1 MINKKSISVLV
12 ASIFLVL
19 PMEMAKAGNVEI
31 RSSNGGSTVVR
42 DDNIR
47 VTNGNSQVTIQ
58 RNRPTVR
65 SSDRWRR
72 IYNTRTKRSPW
83 GVSPQVRRTQI
94 GCKGGT
100 TYSHQSSSTTTSS
113 SGGVNR
119 TQTSSTTTCR

>member
-1 MINKKSISVLV
+1 MMNKKSISVLI
-12 ASIFLVL
+12 ASIVLVL

-42 DDNIR
+42 GDDIR

-65 SSDRWRR
+65 SRDRWRR

-83 GVSPQVRRTQI
+83 SVSPQVRRTQTT
-94 GCKGGT
+94 CRGGT
-100 TYSHQSSSTTTSS
+100 TYSHQSSTTTSS
-113 SGGVNR
+113 NGISR
-119 TQTSSTTTCR
+119 TQSSSTTTCR

>member
-1 MINKKSISVLV
+1 MMNKKSISVLV

-42 DDNIR
+42 GDDIR

-58 RNRPTVR
+58 RNRPAVR
-65 SSDRWRR
+65 SSNRWRR
-72 IYNTRTKRSPW
+72 IYNTRTRRSPW
-83 GVSPQVRRTQI
+83 SVSPQVRRTQTS
-94 GCKGGT
+94 CRGGS

-113 SGGVNR
+113 GSGVSR

>member
-31 RSSNGGSTVVR
+31 RSSNGGSTVVPG
-42 DDNIR
+42 DNIR
-47 VTNGNSQVTIQ
+47 ATNGNSQVTIQ

-72 IYNTRTKRSPW
+72 IYNTRTRRSPW
-83 GVSPQVRRTQI
+83 SVSPQVRRTQI
-94 GCKGGT
+94 GCKGGS

-113 SGGVNR
+113 GGVSR
-119 TQTSSTTTCR
+119 TQSSSTTTCR